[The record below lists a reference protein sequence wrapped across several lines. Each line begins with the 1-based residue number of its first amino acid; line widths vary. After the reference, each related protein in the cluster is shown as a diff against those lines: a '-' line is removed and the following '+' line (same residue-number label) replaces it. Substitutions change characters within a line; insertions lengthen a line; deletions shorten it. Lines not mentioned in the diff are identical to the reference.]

1 MGEGS
6 DGDRMVC
13 TVTCLC
19 WEEQRCAETSGN
31 NRLFLEWGGGGGAG
45 WRMSCYLYP
54 RVLILFNVSTYFIVF
69 LKKERIV
76 RIVTPPSASLRHT
89 ADPLEGGGSGN

>member
-1 MGEGS
+1 MGQGS
-6 DGDRMVC
+6 GGDHMVC

-54 RVLILFNVSTYFIVF
+54 RVLTNSFQCEHIFYCF
-69 LKKERIV
+69 KKKR
-76 RIVTPPSASLRHT
+76 
-89 ADPLEGGGSGN
+89 G